1 MRAHNYICDGHVGR
15 YMHEYRDGCPTC
27 DHNYEGGVL
36 DGMYI
41 LHRALVLAWMDTNP
55 QDRDEMHTVYNVVF
69 KQVLDRQKEAYAQTQ
84 VVEE

>member
-1 MRAHNYICDGHVGR
+1 
-15 YMHEYRDGCPTC
+15 
-27 DHNYEGGVL
+27 
-36 DGMYI
+36 MYI

-69 KQVLDRQKEAYAQTQ
+69 KQVLDRQKEAYAQTTE